1 MTPRFQSLV
10 SMPSV
15 HGLVVIAMLV
25 AAVIVTP
32 EATASSSGKRAP
44 SRAVFR
50 SSFRAT
56 SARPKKKRTRFPGYF
71 NFATVGDGC
80 GSGDVDTPNM
90 RPLGNVGPNATAE
103 IGDTRFAWC
112 FFGFDPRKPISV
124 QFTRPD
130 GRVLSYVAPQ
140 WAPPKQIPPGALH
153 DDTISLVLRWP
164 VFPGTPMGRY
174 AVVARQGARVAYGSL
189 LVNPAKRPTVGVAPL
204 TLRIGHRFDLVL
216 AGFPANR
223 RVRIAIYRDSGK
235 DRCPG
240 QRLPPSPLLDDV
252 ACLTHESVL
261 VKVNSLGEI
270 VKRLD
275 ARPPVWRKGV
285 DYILGAAVAGRYVTR
300 SPFFSF
306 A

>member
-10 SMPSV
+10 SMPFV
-15 HGLVVIAMLV
+15 RGLVVIAMLV

-32 EATASSSGKRAP
+32 EATASSGGKRAP

-56 SARPKKKRTRFPGYF
+56 SARPKKRRRFPGYF
-71 NFATVGDGC
+71 NFATAGDGC

-90 RPLGNVGPNATAE
+90 RPLGNVGANATAE

-130 GRVLSYVAPQ
+130 GRVLSYVAPR
-140 WAPPKQIPPGALH
+140 
-153 DDTISLVLRWP
+153 SLVLSWP
-164 VFPGTPMGRY
+164 VLPGTPVGRY

-189 LVNPAKRPTVGVAPL
+189 VVNPAKRPSVGVAPL
-204 TLRIGHRFDLVL
+204 RLRVGHRFDLVL

-223 RVRIAIYRDSGK
+223 MVRIAIYRDSGK

-240 QRLPPSPLLDDV
+240 QRPSPSPLFDHV

-270 VKRLD
+270 VKRLA
-275 ARPPVWRKGV
+275 ARPPVWRNGV

-300 SPFFSF
+300 SQFFSF
-306 A
+306 G